1 MAFDIDNPYLR
12 HKVMTATQEEL
23 RLMLL
28 EGGLHFIDQG
38 LQGLDKG
45 DYEAVY
51 EGFSQAKA
59 IVMELMNGL
68 RHEIAPELCGR
79 LQSLYTYMYKLLIDA
94 SFERSREK
102 AIECRELLDY
112 ERETWGLLMEKA
124 KAEGVSG
131 PIVPDPST
139 LPEGTAPP
147 APQVRTGTYASAPSP
162 AASGQRPGS
171 LSIEG

>member
-1 MAFDIDNPYLR
+1 MAFDTDNPYLR

-38 LQGLDKG
+38 IDGLDKG
-45 DYEAVY
+45 DFEAVY

-94 SFERSREK
+94 SFERDRVK
-102 AIECRELLDY
+102 ATECRELLDY
-112 ERETWGLLMEKA
+112 ERETWVLLMEKA
-124 KAEGVSG
+124 KAEGSTG
-131 PIVPDPST
+131 PVVPDPSK
-139 LPEGTAPP
+139 LPENIAPP
-147 APQVRTGTYASAPSP
+147 APQVRTGTYAPAPP
-162 AASGQRPGS
+162 AAAGPRPGS